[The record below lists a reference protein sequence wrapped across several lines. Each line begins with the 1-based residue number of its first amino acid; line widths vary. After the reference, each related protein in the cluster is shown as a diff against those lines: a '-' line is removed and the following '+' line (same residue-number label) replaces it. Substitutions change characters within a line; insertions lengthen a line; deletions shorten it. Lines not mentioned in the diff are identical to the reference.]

1 MPIKCKH
8 QYWRRHTAGM
18 HPIRAAQSRQKRQ
31 RTAEL
36 RFCSDAFYLILY
48 PIHHAPFTL
57 AECRSGHW
65 RSVKS
70 GKKNIAKGI
79 ASNSCLHTPL
89 PCFCICH
96 NLTFVSCL
104 LCTTPIQDQ
113 SSTNNPNVLCCWH
126 AVWCNTS
133 FSQPSNETGRKK
145 KSNTQTKWY
154 APNKNNTKRHYR
166 HTDYTTTWEDKKKEK
181 NMGGCKRNKAL
192 VACILKSDTAWQSDR
207 LLQSSKPDQH
217 LTYTHIIRKAQDAIN
232 FCSKAREFWHIHWC
246 WHDHHTRLCA
256 AVACRREEK
265 QIQ

>member
-48 PIHHAPFTL
+48 HIHHAPFTL
-57 AECRSGHW
+57 AECRSDHW
-65 RSVKS
+65 RSVKR

-79 ASNSCLHTPL
+79 ASKSCLHTPL
-89 PCFCICH
+89 PRFCICH
-96 NLTFVSCL
+96 NLTFVSRL

-145 KSNTQTKWY
+145 KKQYTNQMICSKQEQHREALQTHRLHHYMRRQKEGKEYGRLQKKQGARSLHSEKWHCLTVRQTTAIKQARPTSDIY
-154 APNKNNTKRHYR
+154 AHNTK
-166 HTDYTTTWEDKKKEK
+166 
-181 NMGGCKRNKAL
+181 G
-192 VACILKSDTAWQSDR
+192 
-207 LLQSSKPDQH
+207 
-217 LTYTHIIRKAQDAIN
+217 QDAIN